1 MPNAKLIMGVVL
13 SEIRLFVR
21 AHLWHLLLLAPG
33 LLLATLV
40 HEAAHAV
47 AVIGQGGQV
56 RQFTWIPSL
65 QEWGS
70 VSYQFPNGAA
80 HSEFVISIT
89 PYLVALGLAGL
100 ATLVSFRRRAWSYRM
115 ASVWYIWTFLV
126 PLAEIA
132 NATLAWLAGADNDL
146 LEAFGQ
152 PTLPAFIAV
161 GCVVLGCLF
170 WGGWLQRRLYRE
182 HALGLAAYAVL
193 SLSTLAFVAVVSF
206 GLAWS
211 FWGGQAGAAPE
222 SMLQRLLPARLTG

>member
-47 AVIGQGGQV
+47 AVVGQGGQV

-70 VSYQFPNGAA
+70 VAYRFPNGAA
-80 HSEFVISIT
+80 HSEFVISLA

-100 ATLVSFRRRAWSYRM
+100 ATLASYRRRPWSYRA
-115 ASVWYIWTFLV
+115 ASMWYLWGFLV

-132 NATLAWLAGADNDL
+132 NTVFAWLAGADNDL

-152 PTLPAFIAV
+152 PTLGGFAAV
-161 GCVVLGCLF
+161 GCVVLGGLL

-182 HALGLAAYAVL
+182 RALSLGAYVAL
-193 SLSTLAFVAVVSF
+193 SLSTVGFIILASV
-206 GLAWS
+206 GLARS
-211 FWGGQAGAAPE
+211 
-222 SMLQRLLPARLTG
+222 